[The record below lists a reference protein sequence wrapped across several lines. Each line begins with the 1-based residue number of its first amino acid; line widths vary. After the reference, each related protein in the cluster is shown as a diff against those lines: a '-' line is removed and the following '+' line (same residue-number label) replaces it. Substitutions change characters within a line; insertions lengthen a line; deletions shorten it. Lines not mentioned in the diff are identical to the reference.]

1 MWANSYTHKNVY
13 IGRLDYDGDLLG
25 QVNTFCA
32 ENNITAGFVS
42 VLGALKKGVVGF
54 YNQQEKKYESINV
67 DKNLEIVNCYGN
79 ISIKE
84 GKPFAHIHV
93 VLSDR
98 EGKTI
103 AGHTMAGC
111 IVFAGEMY
119 IHQVEGP
126 ELIRDYDETTALYL
140 WKKPEN

>member
-1 MWANSYTHKNVY
+1 MWANSYSHKNVF
-13 IGRLDYDGDLLG
+13 IGRLDYNGDLLE
-25 QVNTFCA
+25 QVNTFCDK
-32 ENNITAGFVS
+32 NNITAGFVS
-42 VLGALKKGVVGF
+42 VLGALRKGVVGF
-54 YNQQEKKYESINV
+54 YNQQEKKYESIDV
-67 DKNLEIVNCYGN
+67 DKNVEIVNCYGN

-103 AGHTMAGC
+103 AGHTMPGC
-111 IVFAGEMY
+111 IIFAGEMY

-126 ELIRDYDETTALYL
+126 PLTRGYDEITALPL
-140 WKKPEN
+140 WEKPEN